1 MRRTAQQHRPA
12 ESGNAAIHLSRSA
25 GQVGGRRAPGEGA
38 TPLLDVRA
46 LSKSFPVGRLRLI
59 AVASVSFTIARGEVL
74 GLVGESG
81 SGKTTVGRT
90 VLRIY
95 EPDEG
100 AILLEGTDIAHLS
113 PRALKPYRRRMQLVF
128 QDPFGS
134 LNPRM
139 TIAQAIAEPLLLQR
153 LARGRT
159 ERRARVRELLH
170 LVGLPDEAMDRYPH
184 EFSGGQR
191 QRIGIARALASGPA
205 LLVADEPVSALDVSI
220 QAQVVNLLLDL
231 RQRLGLAMLFIAHDL
246 AVVEHVADRIA
257 VMYLGRLVELAESRE
272 LCRHPLHPYTEAL
285 LSAVPIPEPGAR
297 SQRIVLQGDVPSPM
311 NPPSGCVFRTR
322 CRYAIRDCAAVVPEL
337 RESTPGH
344 WKACI
349 RDDILM

>member
-1 MRRTAQQHRPA
+1 M
-12 ESGNAAIHLSRSA
+12 S
-25 GQVGGRRAPGEGA
+25 V
-38 TPLLDVRA
+38 PLLRVDGLR
-46 LSKSFPVGRLRLI
+46 KWFPAGHSRLR
-59 AVASVSFTIARGEVL
+59 AVDGVSFTIERGEVL

-90 VLRIY
+90 VLRVY

-100 AILLEGTDIAHLS
+100 RIELDGTDIAHLS
-113 PRALKPYRRRMQLVF
+113 RRALRPHRRRMQLVF

-139 TIAQAIAEPLLLQR
+139 TVEQAVGEPLLIQG
-153 LARGRT
+153 LASGRAARR
-159 ERRARVRELLH
+159 ERVAGLLAT
-170 LVGLPDEAMDRYPH
+170 VGLPAEAMGRYPH
-184 EFSGGQR
+184 VFSGGQR
-191 QRIGIARALASGPA
+191 QRIGVARALASAPE

-231 RQRLGLAMLFIAHDL
+231 RARLGLAMLFIAHDL

-257 VMYLGRLVELAESRE
+257 VMYLGHIVEVAESRE

-285 LSAVPIPEPGAR
+285 LSAVPVPEPGAR
-297 SQRIVLQGDVPSPM
+297 RTRIVLAGEIPSPV

-322 CRYAIRDCAAVVPEL
+322 CRYALPACAAEPPPL
-337 RESTPGH
+337 REAAPGH
-344 WKACI
+344 HKACI
-349 RDDILM
+349 RDDIL